1 MLIAAVLARCTLKPA
16 CISPSTNQY
25 QLKVDSTTMPTNAS
39 LNAINA
45 TTMRA
50 NSLGRRFSNIT
61 RSCSSITDTTLLLEC
76 RSMPAYRFTSASSF
90 EVVRHHYSTHD
101 STLRLRSR
109 LDDYQA
115 YTLGH
120 HDDPAQAT
128 HPEL

>member
-1 MLIAAVLARCTLKPA
+1 
-16 CISPSTNQY
+16 
-25 QLKVDSTTMPTNAS
+25 MPTNAS

-76 RSMPAYRFTSASSF
+76 RSMPAYSFIPGSSF
-90 EVVRHHYSTHD
+90 KVVRHDYSTHD

-115 YTLGH
+115 YTYISKDTTRSRNRFHQLPVFHWIYAIGPL
-120 HDDPAQAT
+120 DTAAN
-128 HPEL
+128 